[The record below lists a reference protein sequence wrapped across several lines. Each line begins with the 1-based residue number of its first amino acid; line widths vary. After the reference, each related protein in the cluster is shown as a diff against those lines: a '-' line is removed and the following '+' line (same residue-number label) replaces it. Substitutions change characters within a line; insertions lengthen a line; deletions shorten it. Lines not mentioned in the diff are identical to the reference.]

1 MQDAYVAD
9 DASGRIAGVEAFAG
23 PPVVKR
29 DMRIAGTLLPPACVN
44 LLLCTNENAR
54 IIFGLPLGQTC
65 QSTGQIRG
73 RSVTSL
79 KGPSNAG
86 IAEAELQARKRPVAG
101 RSGGDGIKFPLPI
114 WVAAWS
120 QAHSDADGARRS
132 SVYPQLSNTVSQ
144 ETLPRLAGTS
154 LRLDRSSVR

>member
-1 MQDAYVAD
+1 MQDVHVAD

-29 DMRIAGTLLPPACVN
+29 DMRFAGTLLPPACVN

-101 RSGGDGIKFPLPI
+101 RSGGDGIMFPLPI
-114 WVAAWS
+114 WLPPGLRRIPTPMAPGAPACIPNCRTQFRKKRFQDS
-120 QAHSDADGARRS
+120 QAHPSG
-132 SVYPQLSNTVSQ
+132 
-144 ETLPRLAGTS
+144 
-154 LRLDRSSVR
+154 